1 MTTLYDYAVFI
12 GRFQPFHIGHLFV
25 FQEALKSAKH
35 LIVLVG
41 SADEARCLRNPFSF
55 DERQA
60 MIKQSLPN
68 EITDRVT
75 LLPLPDY
82 LYDDEGWVKKVTEL
96 VEDEVKTD
104 NTVALVGHDK
114 DETTYYLKLFPNWAY
129 IEVGNL
135 DGISAT
141 PIRRQYLADSE
152 SIQNNEYLLAPTKK
166 WLSVFATTPM
176 FHHLQQEYQAVQQF
190 KLEWSNTPY
199 PVIFTTTDALVRYHD
214 EILLITRKNYPGKD
228 LLALPGG
235 FLDEDETL
243 FDGCLRE
250 LSEETHL
257 NVDRKILKKSLIGS
271 HIFDEPKRSDRGR
284 LITHCYYFDISSL
297 SEKPS
302 AYADDDAKS
311 LAWYNIADLRS
322 HQFFDDHFFMIN
334 YFLKNIR
341 KKY

>member
-1 MTTLYDYAVFI
+1 MTTPLYDYAVFI

-25 FQEALKSAKH
+25 FQEALKSAEH

-60 MIKQSLPN
+60 MIRQSLPS

-82 LYDDEGWVKKVTEL
+82 LYDDEGWIHKVTEL
-96 VEDEVKTD
+96 VEDKVNNTHKTI
-104 NTVALVGHDK
+104 ALVGHNK

-129 IEVGNL
+129 VEVGNL

-141 PIRRQYLADSE
+141 PIRRQYFADSD
-152 SIQNNEYLLAPTKK
+152 SIQDNEYLLPATQN
-166 WLSVFATTPM
+166 WLSAFAKTPM
-176 FHHLQQEYQAVQQF
+176 FNALQQEYLSVQQF
-190 KLEWSNTPY
+190 KSQWSNTPY
-199 PVIFTTTDALVRYHD
+199 PVIFTTTDALVRYYD
-214 EILLITRKNYPGKD
+214 EILLITRKNYPSKD

-235 FLDEDETL
+235 FLDKDETL

-257 NVDRKILKKSLIGS
+257 NVDKQTLKKALVSQ
-271 HIFDEPKRSDRGR
+271 HVFDEPKRSSRGR
-284 LITHCYYFDISSL
+284 TITHCYYFDLSSL
-297 SEKPS
+297 PEKPS

-311 LAWYNIADLRS
+311 LAWYNTAELQL
-322 HQFFDDHFFMIN
+322 HQFFEDHFFIIN
-334 YFLKNIR
+334 YFLNK
-341 KKY
+341 

>member
-1 MTTLYDYAVFI
+1 MTTKPFYDYAVFI

-25 FQEALKSAKH
+25 FQEALKSAEH

-41 SADEARCLRNPFSF
+41 SSNNTRCLRNPFTF

-60 MIKQSLPN
+60 MIRESLPDN
-68 EITDRVT
+68 ITDRVT

-82 LYDDEGWVKKVTEL
+82 LYDDEGWVNKVTEL
-96 VEDEVKTD
+96 VEDEVD
-104 NTVALVGHDK
+104 NTNKTVALVGHDK
-114 DETTYYLKLFPNWAY
+114 DETTYYLELFPKWAY

-141 PIRRQYLADSE
+141 PIRRQYFADSDN
-152 SIQNNEYLLAPTKK
+152 IQSNEHLLEPTKK
-166 WLSVFATTPM
+166 WLSVFAKTPT
-176 FHHLQQEYQAVQQF
+176 FSYLQQEYLSVQQF
-190 KLEWSNTPY
+190 KSEWANTPY

-214 EILLITRKNYPGKD
+214 EVLLITRKHHPGKD

-235 FLDEDETL
+235 FLDKDETL

-257 NVDRKILKKSLIGS
+257 KVDRETLKNLLVNS

-284 LITHCYYFDISSL
+284 LITHCYYFDLSSL
-297 SEKPS
+297 PEKPH

-311 LAWYNIADLRS
+311 LAWYNINQLQS

-334 YFLKNIR
+334 YFLNKE
-341 KKY
+341 